1 MDQIFR
7 LKIVNV
13 PEEECKSLKE
23 GDKFPY
29 LKKWWIAEKMEIEP
43 DGEYV
48 TVYCTE
54 TDGENIWAEPEKK
67 VTKSVKKSTKKTT
80 KGAKK

>member
-1 MDQIFR
+1 
-7 LKIVNV
+7 
-13 PEEECKSLKE
+13 
-23 GDKFPY
+23 
-29 LKKWWIAEKMEIEP
+29 MEIEP
-43 DGEYV
+43 GGEYV

-67 VTKSVKKSTKKTT
+67 AAKSAKKTTKKTT